1 MIFLSKHNL
10 IHSEAINTLVI
21 KLRNFYSG
29 MKCDI
34 HVKNFYVI
42 SNGTDIFYSRNKS
55 YIKNTNY
62 VKEFKLWSP
71 IYL

>member
-1 MIFLSKHNL
+1 
-10 IHSEAINTLVI
+10 
-21 KLRNFYSG
+21 

-42 SNGTDIFYSRNKS
+42 SSGTDIFYSRNKS

-62 VKEFKLWSP
+62 VKEFTVLSCDHLR
-71 IYL
+71 IY